1 MKRTFLYVGCI
12 AGAVLLLLG
21 SCSDNMFEDVN
32 TSPKGKAEAIKVRSM
47 ANEDEK
53 EKYLIQFAE
62 VLSKATYARKD
73 VREFQ

>member
-1 MKRTFLYVGCI
+1 MKTVCIIVPVGN
-12 AGAVLLLLG
+12 
-21 SCSDNMFEDVN
+21 SRN
-32 TSPKGKAEAIKVRSM
+32 TSEALSVHPL